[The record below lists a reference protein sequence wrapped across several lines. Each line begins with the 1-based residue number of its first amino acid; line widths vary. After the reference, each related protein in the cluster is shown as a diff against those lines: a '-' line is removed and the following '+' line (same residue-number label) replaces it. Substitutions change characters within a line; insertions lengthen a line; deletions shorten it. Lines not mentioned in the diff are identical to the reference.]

1 MATKPA
7 PSIIWPALLAACVL
21 LASATAGAQPAA
33 APDRLTAEFAMVRTL
48 SVLSDSIS
56 SSGKLVLGGPGRMR
70 FEMIAP
76 SRSILVIDGGKGWI
90 RYPDLNVTKSFDLGA
105 DPVMR
110 VLSEHLL
117 VLTSGDF
124 GKAAAYYAV
133 TDGTKPGEKRLVP
146 KQAEIKALFSEIRV
160 AMGANGVVSWV
171 ELVSAGGDTTR
182 LVFTNVKINPPIDAS
197 LFEKP

>member
-1 MATKPA
+1 MRISAVLCTA
-7 PSIIWPALLAACVL
+7 ALLAALGL
-21 LASATAGAQPAA
+21 LATRGAVAQTPA
-33 APDRLTAEFAMVRTL
+33 APDRLSADFTMTRTL
-48 SVLSDSIS
+48 KVLKDSIT
-56 SSGKLVLGGPGRMR
+56 SSGRLVLGGPGRMR
-70 FEMIAP
+70 FEMTAP

-90 RYPDLNVTKSFDLGA
+90 RYPDLNVTRSFDLGS

-124 GKAAAYYAV
+124 ARAGAFYTV
-133 TDGTKPGEKRLVP
+133 SDGAGPGEKRLVP
-146 KQAEIKALFSEIRV
+146 RQPEVKAMFSEIRV
-160 AMGANGVVSWV
+160 AIGANGVVSWV

-182 LVFTNVKINPPIDAS
+182 LVFKNVKVDPPLDPA

>member
-1 MATKPA
+1 MSA
-7 PSIIWPALLAACVL
+7 SIHPPVLLAALLAACA
-21 LASATAGAQPAA
+21 LAAVRPAISQPPK
-33 APDRLTAEFAMVRTL
+33 APDRLTADFTMARKLV
-48 SVLSDSIS
+48 VLSDTIS

-70 FEMIAP
+70 FEMTAP

-124 GKAAAYYAV
+124 EKAAEFYDV
-133 TDGTKPGEKRLVP
+133 TDGAKPGEKRLVP
-146 KQAEIKALFSEIRV
+146 KQAEIRSLFSEIRV
-160 AMGANGVVSWV
+160 AIAPSGVVSWV
-171 ELVSAGGDTTR
+171 ELASAGGDTTR
-182 LVFTNVKINPPIDAS
+182 LNFGNVKINPPIDAS

>member
-1 MATKPA
+1 MIKHPV
-7 PSIIWPALLAACVL
+7 PSIIWPALLVACAL
-21 LASATAGAQPAA
+21 LASRAPAAQTSA
-33 APDRLTAEFAMVRTL
+33 APDRLTAEFTMVRTL

-56 SSGKLVLGGPGRMR
+56 SSGRLVLGGPGRMR
-70 FEMIAP
+70 FEMTAP

-90 RYPDLNVTKSFDLGA
+90 RYPDLDVTKSFDLGA

-124 GKAAAYYAV
+124 AKAGAYYAV
-133 TDGTKPGEKRLVP
+133 TDGAKPGEKRLVP
-146 KQAEIKALFSEIRV
+146 KQPEIRALFSEIRV
-160 AMGANGVVSWV
+160 AMGPNGVVSWV

-182 LVFTNVKINPPIDAS
+182 LAFKNVKINPPIDAS

>member
-1 MATKPA
+1 
-7 PSIIWPALLAACVL
+7 
-21 LASATAGAQPAA
+21 
-33 APDRLTAEFAMVRTL
+33 MVRAL
-48 SVLSDSIS
+48 VVLSDTIS
-56 SSGKLVLGGPGRMR
+56 SSGRLVLGGPGRMR
-70 FEMIAP
+70 FEMTAP

-117 VLTSGDF
+117 VVTSGDF
-124 GKAAAYYAV
+124 GKAGSYYDV
-133 TDGTKPGEKRLVP
+133 TDGAKPGEKRLVP
-146 KQAEIKALFSEIRV
+146 KQAEIRALFSEIRV
-160 AMGANGVVSWV
+160 AMGSNGVVSWV

-182 LVFTNVKINPPIDAS
+182 LVFKNVKINPPIDAS

>member
-1 MATKPA
+1 MFMRRN
-7 PSIIWPALLAACVL
+7 PSFLCVALLCACALLAVW
-21 LASATAGAQPAA
+21 TAAAQPPA
-33 APDRLTAEFAMVRTL
+33 APDRLTADFTMERKLV
-48 SVLSDSIS
+48 VLSDTIS
-56 SSGKLVLGGPGRMR
+56 SSGRLVLGGPGRMR
-70 FEMIAP
+70 FEMTAP

-124 GKAAAYYAV
+124 RKAGAYYDV
-133 TDGTKPGEKRLVP
+133 SDGAKPGEKRLVP
-146 KQAEIKALFSEIRV
+146 KQAEIRALFSEIRV
-160 AMGANGVVSWV
+160 AIGTNGVVSWV

-182 LVFTNVKINPPIDAS
+182 LAFKNVKINPPIDAS